1 MLIWTQDTVRFQ
13 KDAAEYGSYPQTL
26 AAHISAFLPSNATIC
41 DAGCG
46 LGYLSRALAPCCK
59 HITAID
65 RSTLALSVLREKT
78 PPNVTVCEGDIF
90 TLPDTQR
97 YDAMIFCFFGDMEET
112 LLLAKKHCRGKVI
125 VVKRGWSHH
134 RFSLGH
140 EPLQRNTSNE
150 TEQFLCTRGIPFTR
164 EDLTLDLGQPF
175 RSKED
180 AVRFFETYR
189 RGDQQIAIS
198 FENIESRLQKTKNPV
213 FPYYYPQEKPLGI
226 FVFDA
231 ADIP

>member
-13 KDAAEYGSYPQTL
+13 KDAAEYGRYPQAL
-26 AAHISAFLPSNATIC
+26 ASHIAAFLPPNATVC

-46 LGYLSRALAPCCK
+46 LGYLSRALAPFCR

-65 RSTLALSVLREKT
+65 SSTLALSVLRGKT
-78 PPNVTVCEGDIF
+78 PSNVTVCEGDLF
-90 TLPDTQR
+90 TLPDTQH

-140 EPLQRNTSNE
+140 EPLQRYTSDE
-150 TEQFLCTRGIPFTR
+150 TELFLRTRGIPFMR
-164 EDLTLDLGQPF
+164 EDLTLDLGQPL

-180 AVRFFETYR
+180 AVRFFELYSH
-189 RGDQQIAIS
+189 GGEQSVIS
-198 FENIESRLQKTKNPV
+198 FENIESKLERTESSV

-226 FVFDA
+226 FSFNA
-231 ADIP
+231 ADI